1 MRFPCRV
8 RNSCRFVT
16 GLSLLLFCVS
26 GCGGNAQK
34 TGTVK
39 GKVTVGDTPLATGY
53 VNFEDPSRGIGASA
67 PVTDGS
73 YAFETPLNIGKYTV
87 SVQPPSLVPS
97 AAPATGPAK
106 DAIPDRYQQS
116 ASSPL
121 TATVEEGENQMD
133 FKLEK

>member
-1 MRFPCRV
+1 MRSSYQVRNGCRV
-8 RNSCRFVT
+8 VT
-16 GLSLLLFCVS
+16 GLCLLLACLS

-34 TGTVK
+34 TGTVL
-39 GKVTVGDTPLATGY
+39 GKVSIGDTPLATGY
-53 VNFEDPSRGIGASA
+53 VNFEDPSHGIGASA
-67 PVTDGS
+67 KVTDGA
-73 YAFETPLNIGKYTV
+73 YAFDTPLNIGNYSV

-106 DAIPDRYQQS
+106 DAIPDRYLQT

-121 TATVEEGENQMD
+121 KATVVEGENKMD